1 MLAPAARVEDKEP
14 GMNEKIG
21 VMVVEDHF
29 VVRAGL
35 TAIINSQPDMAMVAE
50 AGNGRQAVELFE
62 QHEPDVTL
70 MDLRIPALDG
80 IEAIAAIIHKFPRAK
95 IIVLSTYGGD
105 EEIFRALQAGARA
118 YFLKD
123 VKGQDLV
130 NAIRSVHAGQRP
142 LPPEIASRLAERIPR
157 SALSPREL
165 EILRLIAKGGSN
177 REIANA
183 LAISEGTVRVHASN
197 IFAKLGCSD
206 RAQAVS
212 EAFQRGIIH
221 ID

>member
-1 MLAPAARVEDKEP
+1 MSET
-14 GMNEKIG
+14 EKISI
-21 VMVVEDHF
+21 MIVEDHF

-35 TAIINSQPDMAMVAE
+35 TAIISSQPDMMVVAE

-62 QHEPDVTL
+62 QHQPEITL
-70 MDLRIPALDG
+70 MDLRIPALSG
-80 IEAIAAIIHKFPRAK
+80 IEAIAMIIKKSPRAK

-105 EEIFRALQAGARA
+105 EEIFKALQAGARA

-123 VKGQDLV
+123 VKGQDLI
-130 NAIRSVHAGQRP
+130 NAIRAVFAGQRP

-157 SALSPREL
+157 SELSPREL
-165 EILRLIAKGGSN
+165 EILRLIARGGSN
-177 REIANA
+177 REIART

-197 IFAKLGCSD
+197 IFSKLGCND

>member
-1 MLAPAARVEDKEP
+1 MTENDK
-14 GMNEKIG
+14 IS
-21 VMVVEDHF
+21 VMIVEDHF

-35 TAIINSQPDMAMVAE
+35 TAIINSQSDMFTVAE

-62 QHEPDVTL
+62 QHKPDVTL
-70 MDLRIPALDG
+70 MDLRIPALNG
-80 IEAIAAIIHKFPRAK
+80 IEAIAAIIKQSPRAK

-105 EEIFRALQAGARA
+105 EEIFKALQAGARA

-123 VKGQDLV
+123 VKGQDLI
-130 NAIRSVHAGQRP
+130 NAIRAVQAGQRP

-157 SALSPREL
+157 SELSPREL
-165 EILRLIAKGGSN
+165 EILKLIAKGGSN
-177 REIANA
+177 RAIANA

-212 EAFQRGIIH
+212 EAFHRGIIYV
-221 ID
+221 D